1 MRISVSLIEVTLACV
16 NSGLES
22 HELPRYR
29 LSLLQLVPLIE
40 RLEHAQVVLD
50 TLQSAH
56 EEYLHMLRQIG
67 RIHLGLEHRLELST
81 MEVEQL
87 ELLAHHFL
95 KLALRG
101 QSLIVSR
108 QWLRM
113 ILT

>member
-29 LSLLQLVPLIE
+29 LPLLQLVPLIE
-40 RLEHAQVVLD
+40 RLEHAQEVLD
-50 TLQSAH
+50 TLQSAR
-56 EEYLHMLRQIG
+56 EEYLYMLRQIG
-67 RIHLGLEHRLELST
+67 RIHLRLEHRLELST

-87 ELLAHHFL
+87 ELLAHHFFE
-95 KLALRG
+95 LALRG